1 MTQSKGFHKNQLCL
15 SHRFATFSFV
25 SMDLSESE
33 SHLVVSDSLQ
43 PHGLSSARLIC
54 PWNSPGQNT
63 GVGSHSLLEGIFLS
77 QGSNPGLLHFRPIL
91 HHLNHQG
98 SPGILKWEAYPF
110 SRDLPNPGIEP
121 GSLVLQADSLPGKPL
136 T

>member
-63 GVGSHSLLEGIFLS
+63 GVGSRSLLQGIFPSRL
-77 QGSNPGLLHFRPIL
+77 GFIL
-91 HHLNHQG
+91 TTANVDFPDG
-98 SPGILKWEAYPF
+98 AVV
-110 SRDLPNPGIEP
+110 RDLLANAGDMGDAGLIP
-121 GSLVLQADSLPGKPL
+121 GSGRSPEEENGNPL
-136 T
+136 